1 MDKIKLKTRDLQ
13 RGRTSWNILQE
24 EEDAMIKTQNKLL
37 AEIGALG
44 DQSGR
49 NSQLKNVKS
58 KYK

>member
-49 NSQLKNVKS
+49 NS
-58 KYK
+58 